1 MNNSFRLLP
10 RIVRIMTADAF
21 AAPLMGSVADVGQVG
36 SGMVRVIERCV
47 TAQAMLARPVD
58 GQKFDVVRVIYGRTM
73 TILALDSRM
82 WRCIQGG
89 DVRVMTLN
97 A

>member
-1 MNNSFRLLP
+1 
-10 RIVRIMTADAF
+10 MTADAF
-21 AAPLMGSVADVGQVG
+21 AAPLMGSIADVGQVG

-73 TILALDSRM
+73 TILAGAVWIAAFGLFLARYLPM
-82 WRCIQGG
+82 LVQP
-89 DVRVMTLN
+89 RVDGRPG
-97 A
+97 